1 MNEKR
6 IVTTNIIYKEA
17 HDHALEI
24 LKKINWQYKNQIIYK
39 QKKKNEN
46 KIENEI

>member
-17 HDHALEI
+17 HNNAKEI
-24 LKKINWQYKNQIIYK
+24 LKKIN
-39 QKKKNEN
+39 EDRDDP
-46 KIENEI
+46 